1 MNKFQIEYLAD
12 FIVYESLKSKKPIT
26 ILQLH
31 DLCAIIYFAD
41 KENFVKTI
49 FTISK
54 HFIQSE
60 KISYRYDATL
70 PTEPILMVKMGFGY
84 QSNLG
89 LSVKSHDELNEYS
102 KYIPL
107 IHKYLD
113 LCKDYHNVFK
123 LINIRRY
130 LMDNA
135 KYKYD
140 FDLKANVVTNLD
152 VSPIVLQ
159 ITEGN

>member
-1 MNKFQIEYLAD
+1 MNKFQIEYLVD
-12 FIVYESLKSKKPIT
+12 FIVYESLKSQKPIT

-41 KENFVKTI
+41 KECFEETV

-54 HFIQSE
+54 NFIKSKE
-60 KISYRYDATL
+60 IDYRYDATL

-84 QSNLG
+84 QLNLG
-89 LSVKSHDELNEYS
+89 LPVKSHDELYEYE

-123 LINIRRY
+123 LIDIRGY
-130 LMDNA
+130 LIDNA

-140 FDLKANVVTNLD
+140 FDQKANIVTDLD
-152 VSPIVLQ
+152 VSPIVFQ
-159 ITEGN
+159 ITEGD

>member
-1 MNKFQIEYLAD
+1 MIKLQIEYLAD
-12 FIVYESLKSKKPIT
+12 FIVYESLKSQKPIT

-41 KENFVKTI
+41 KECFEETV

-54 HFIQSE
+54 HFIKSKE
-60 KISYRYDATL
+60 IDYRYDATL

-89 LSVKSHDELNEYS
+89 LPVKSHDELSEYN

-123 LINIRRY
+123 IINIRRY
-130 LMDNA
+130 LIDNA
-135 KYKYD
+135 EYKYD
-140 FDLKANVVTNLD
+140 FRLNVNVVTKID
-152 VSPIVLQ
+152 VEPIVFQ

>member
-1 MNKFQIEYLAD
+1 MKLQIEYLAD
-12 FIVYESLKSKKPIT
+12 FIVYESLKSQKLIT

-41 KENFVKTI
+41 KECFEETV

-54 HFIQSE
+54 HFIKSKE
-60 KISYRYDATL
+60 IDYRYDATL

-89 LSVKSHDELNEYS
+89 LLVKTHDELSEYN

-123 LINIRRY
+123 IINIRRY
-130 LMDNA
+130 LIDNA
-135 KYKYD
+135 EYKYD
-140 FDLKANVVTNLD
+140 FRLNVNVVIKID
-152 VSPIVLQ
+152 VEPIIFQ